1 MLSKYMRERERER
14 ERERDLCHCNFSTK
28 RYNKL
33 VKDPTQARTTLPKEA
48 TMFGCSDR
56 AKW

>member
-1 MLSKYMRERERER
+1 MLSKYMRERP
-14 ERERDLCHCNFSTK
+14 LYPSNISTK

-48 TMFGCSDR
+48 TMFGCSDG

>member
-1 MLSKYMRERERER
+1 MLSKYVCVRERERER
-14 ERERDLCHCNFSTK
+14 ERPLYPCNISTK

-33 VKDPTQARTTLPKEA
+33 VKDPTQPRTTLPKEA
-48 TMFGCSDR
+48 TMFGCSDG